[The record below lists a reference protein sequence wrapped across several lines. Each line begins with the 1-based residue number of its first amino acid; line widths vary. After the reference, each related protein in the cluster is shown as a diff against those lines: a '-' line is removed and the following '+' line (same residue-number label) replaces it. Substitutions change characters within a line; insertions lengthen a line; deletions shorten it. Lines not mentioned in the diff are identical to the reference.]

1 MKRNWLK
8 WLTVPVLMS
17 ACAMPAMAVELKV
30 HGEFSFEGRYY
41 NNNDWVESNAPGAF
55 TNLGAKLCGDM
66 AHDYLT
72 ETNSKGVFV
81 GLQNAIK
88 YNASLSTGGES
99 SNFSSTYNNT
109 AGNANDQPII
119 TDYTEL
125 DDEYFSGQLAAMA
138 YNLHVAAAVQA
149 AGGDPTAAITAAST
163 ASFNLN
169 KRLTKYL
176 NYTEKQAA
184 STILT
189 TGASLASNM
198 DTTTNAGKA
207 NLLELAQLVA
217 QANFRRTLMSDMLYQ
232 ENIYT
237 IADKTTGALNTD
249 SDAANISYAD
259 MRDILTVG
267 RLGLAQKIGI
277 KPDAIMRNAKRWYNR
292 YDNDSYYHYLFNV
305 SPEIVLNDK
314 ASIKMKLSAYD
325 NEVSEEEYGTIDDRN
340 YAQYLFGHKKIDS
353 YTVFRID
360 DLYGDVTTNFGR
372 FILGKTAKFQG
383 LGWFIKLPN
392 LDNWAF
398 GLIVHK
404 RDEDAHTLFG
414 NHDLYAMRGSVMTQD
429 QGQRV
434 RWINSDTRDETGYS
448 LMAKYDTDH
457 INMVAQLAL
466 GMTDLDDGD
475 AHYWMPTVQL
485 GYHDDNL
492 KVDTYARYTNGTW
505 AQKKSNK
512 ISNVQH
518 EYRPII
524 KLACGE
530 YAAAATLY
538 NTWTGKTTTSEGYV
552 EPLQLY
558 GLFKGALGGDSTTTG
573 NPYGS
578 AQRMQYHN
586 ALATYVETSY
596 KFDNK
601 FDRPVTPIITLA
613 YASGAKKPNQVD
625 GTFEDEMTFGTWLMD
640 DREEEMQGYFMT
652 PATSYMEKDPQEYPK
667 DYFSFGNIIL
677 ARLGAKVEL
686 TKKTD
691 VQANVIY
698 AQKASVD
705 YLEHYNPAFGI
716 GNMMSNNTKISYI
729 GKYNPNFDMGYYN
742 KETDV
747 YYTTPTAIKTD
758 NALGST
764 EYMES
769 SHAFMPYD
777 KYKNHVDKGLGV
789 EINGAINTKVNE
801 NVTLTLQASYL
812 TAGSF
817 YKTALEPAIPFGGRD
832 PYSTNP
838 YLDGANSSGM
848 KAKPEYAARWIMKF
862 EF

>member
-41 NNNDWVESNAPGAF
+41 NNNDWVESKANGGF
-55 TNLGAKLCGDM
+55 TNIGAKLCGDM
-66 AHDYLT
+66 ASDYLRLD
-72 ETNSKGVFV
+72 NRGVFN
-81 GLQNAIK
+81 GLKNAMADKALAGGNTPGSLFLDPTNGYGGNDTTLGVSLPYITPVNGG
-88 YNASLSTGGES
+88 YASLSDAYGSALADPRVLVNSPYLTNQES
-99 SNFSSTYNNT
+99 
-109 AGNANDQPII
+109 DR
-119 TDYTEL
+119 
-125 DDEYFSGQLAAMA
+125 
-138 YNLHVAAAVQA
+138 VAALFPAGVWAALQA
-149 AGGDPTAAITAAST
+149 NSITATQALGAAFIAPKDTAHLQEFMDLVSRAS
-163 ASFNLN
+163 
-169 KRLTKYL
+169 
-176 NYTEKQAA
+176 
-184 STILT
+184 
-189 TGASLASNM
+189 
-198 DTTTNAGKA
+198 
-207 NLLELAQLVA
+207 
-217 QANFRRTLMSDMLYQ
+217 FRRTLLSDMVHQ
-232 ENIYT
+232 EGL
-237 IADKTTGALNTD
+237 DLTTN
-249 SDAANISYAD
+249 AANTTYND
-259 MRDILTVG
+259 MQLLLTAG
-267 RLGLAQKIGI
+267 QLGLAKKIGI

-325 NEVSEEEYGTIDDRN
+325 NEVSQEEYGTIDDRN
-340 YAQYLFGHKKIDS
+340 YGEYLFGHKKIDS

-360 DLYGDVTTNFGR
+360 DLYGDVTTSFGR
-372 FILGKTAKFQG
+372 FILGKTSKFQG
-383 LGWFIKLPN
+383 FGWFIKVPQLE
-392 LDNWAF
+392 DWAF

-414 NHDLYAMRGSVMTQD
+414 NHDLYSMRGSVMTQNER
-429 QGQRV
+429 QRV
-434 RWINSDTRDETGYS
+434 RWINGDSRDETGYS

-492 KVDTYARYTNGTW
+492 KVDSYVRYTNGTW

-512 ISNVQH
+512 IANVQH

-530 YAAAATLY
+530 YAAASLQYQYMMRMNGQTVADEHLKLY
-538 NTWTGKTTTSEGYV
+538 D
-552 EPLQLY
+552 
-558 GLFKGALGGDSTTTG
+558 LFKGALGDSG
-573 NPYGS
+573 AAYGS

-601 FDRPVTPIITLA
+601 FDRPVTPIVTLA

-652 PATSYMEKDPQEYPK
+652 PATSYMAKDPQEYPK
-667 DYFSFGNIIL
+667 NYFSFGNIIL

-698 AQKASVD
+698 AQKASTE
-705 YLEHYNPAFGI
+705 YLEHYNAAFGI

-729 GKYNPNFDMGYYN
+729 GKYNPNFDMGYAN
-742 KETDV
+742 V
-747 YYTTPTAIKTD
+747 SGVITPTAVTRD
-758 NALGST
+758 NSVMST
-764 EYMES
+764 EFMES
-769 SHAFMPYD
+769 GHAFMPYD
-777 KYKNHVDKGLGV
+777 KYKNHVNKGLGV
-789 EINGAINTKVNE
+789 EVNGAINSKVNE

-817 YKTALEPAIPFGGRD
+817 YESALEPAIPFGGRD
-832 PYSTNP
+832 PYSYNP
-838 YLDGANSSGM
+838 YLGANTSGM
-848 KAKPEYAARWIMKF
+848 KVKPEYAARWIMKF

>member
-41 NNNDWVESNAPGAF
+41 NNNDWVEGKANGAF
-55 TNLGAKLCGDM
+55 TNIGAKLCGDM
-66 AHDYLT
+66 AQDYLRSD
-72 ETNSKGVFV
+72 NGVFE
-81 GLQNAIK
+81 GLKNAVLYSADRASHATTGDLSSTFAGTYNDTNLIK
-88 YNASLSTGGES
+88 NYSTLDDGYLDLAASDAHNSAAILALIGKMQPFLTRDEYTTLST
-99 SNFSSTYNNT
+99 
-109 AGNANDQPII
+109 
-119 TDYTEL
+119 
-125 DDEYFSGQLAAMA
+125 
-138 YNLHVAAAVQA
+138 AAAA
-149 AGGDPTAAITAAST
+149 AGADPTNQQKALAFMSTLATVQPQAS
-163 ASFNLN
+163 
-169 KRLTKYL
+169 
-176 NYTEKQAA
+176 
-184 STILT
+184 
-189 TGASLASNM
+189 
-198 DTTTNAGKA
+198 
-207 NLLELAQLVA
+207 
-217 QANFRRTLMSDMLYQ
+217 FRRTLLSDLAYQ
-232 ENIYT
+232 ENLYT
-237 IADKTTGALNTD
+237 LSNGTASPTSVGTKT
-249 SDAANISYAD
+249 SYAG
-259 MRDILTVG
+259 MAELLTVG
-267 RLGLAQKIGI
+267 EIGLAQKIGI

-314 ASIKMKLSAYD
+314 ASIKMKLSAFD
-325 NEVSEEEYGTIDDRN
+325 NEVSQEEYGTIDDRN

-360 DLYGDVTTNFGR
+360 DLYGDVTTSFGR
-372 FILGKTAKFQG
+372 FILGKTSKFQG
-383 LGWFIKLPN
+383 FGWFIKVPQLE
-392 LDNWAF
+392 DWAF

-404 RDEDAHTLFG
+404 CDEDAHTLFG
-414 NHDLYAMRGSVMTQD
+414 NHDLYSMRGSVMTQNE
-429 QGQRV
+429 GQRV
-434 RWINSDTRDETGYS
+434 RWINGDSRDETGYS

-492 KVDTYARYTNGTW
+492 KVDSYVRYTNGTW

-512 ISNVQH
+512 IANVQH

-530 YAAAATLY
+530 YAAAATTYQQMQAYIGNASAAASVDPNRLY
-538 NTWTGKTTTSEGYV
+538 NI
-552 EPLQLY
+552 
-558 GLFKGALGGDSTTTG
+558 FKGALGDS
-573 NPYGS
+573 NAAYGS

-601 FDRPVTPIITLA
+601 FDRPVTPIVTLA

-652 PATSYMEKDPQEYPK
+652 PATSYMAKDPQEYPK
-667 DYFSFGNIIL
+667 NYFSFGNIIL

-698 AQKASVD
+698 AQKASTE
-705 YLEHYNPAFGI
+705 YLEHYNASFGI

-729 GKYNPNFDMGYYN
+729 GKYNPNFDMN
-742 KETDV
+742 V
-747 YYTTPTAIKTD
+747 LAATPVAIQKA
-758 NALGST
+758 NAAGST
-764 EYMES
+764 EFLES
-769 SHAFMPYD
+769 GHAFMPYD
-777 KYKNHVDKGLGV
+777 KYKNHVDKGMGV
-789 EINGAINTKVNE
+789 EVNGAINSKVNE

-817 YKTALEPAIPFGGRD
+817 YETALEPAIPFGGRD
-832 PYSTNP
+832 PYSKNP
-838 YLDGANSSGM
+838 YLGGANTSGM
-848 KAKPEYAARWIMKF
+848 KVKPEYAARWIMKF